1 VERYSLGESVIQGD
15 YGQFIC
21 WGEHKDSEGTIK
33 CELAWLS
40 RNAKCRILGKLYEH
54 NAGADQGLYVNLML
68 VPTDHEVI

>member
-1 VERYSLGESVIQGD
+1 MIQGD
-15 YGQFIC
+15 HGQFIC
-21 WGEHKDSEGTIK
+21 WGERKDSEGVIK

-68 VPTDHEVI
+68 IPIDETI